1 MVQQDMKNALSTF
14 RLIAPEFSGLKDREV
29 RSMLELCEPLISK
42 RRFGRVYTQ
51 ALALLA
57 AHRLKLAGKG
67 TNIVGGSSIGG
78 AGATAGFGLASVSE
92 GDASVSFNNANVN
105 TDDDS
110 WYALTPY
117 GMEFLNLRR
126 IFVVSIVSS
135 GER

>member
-1 MVQQDMKNALSTF
+1 MEQPSALQIF
-14 RLIAPEFSGLKDREV
+14 RAIAPEFFNVGDEEV
-29 RSMLELCEPLISK
+29 TVMLGLCEPFVSK
-42 RRFGRVYTQ
+42 RRFGRVYNQ

-67 TNIVGGSSIGG
+67 AEVISGGAAGG

-92 GDASVSFNNANVN
+92 GGASVSFNNANVN

-126 IFVVSIVSS
+126 IFVMSIVSS